1 MKMASL
7 TGQLLV
13 AGPELN
19 DPNFF
24 RSVVLVFQHDD
35 EGAAGLIL
43 NRQLPISVEKVA
55 SEALQ
60 MQFVGDQPL
69 FWGGPVEGPLM
80 ALHTRVSLAELQV
93 LPGLFFSMQRPNI
106 QSLLERGG
114 RDFRIFTG
122 YAGWGAG
129 QLEAELA
136 AGGWLTLAAT
146 AEGALGPPEPL
157 WRQACEE
164 IGISIILPR
173 RSPGPQPPSAEW
185 N

>member
-1 MKMASL
+1 MKTASQA
-7 TGQLLV
+7 GQLLV

-19 DPNFF
+19 DPNFY

-43 NRQLPISVEKVA
+43 NRELPISVGKVA
-55 SEALQ
+55 AEALQ
-60 MQFVGDQPL
+60 LQVGVDQPL

-80 ALHTRVSLAELQV
+80 ALHTSLVLAELQV
-93 LPGLFFSMQRPNI
+93 SPGLFFSMQRQNI
-106 QSLLERGG
+106 QSLLERGEQV
-114 RDFRIFTG
+114 FRMFTG
-122 YAGWGAG
+122 YSGWGAG

-146 AEGALGPPEPL
+146 PEHAFGPPEPL
-157 WRQACEE
+157 WRQVCEE
-164 IGISIILPR
+164 IGRSIILPR
-173 RSPGPQPPSAEW
+173 HASGPRPPAGEW